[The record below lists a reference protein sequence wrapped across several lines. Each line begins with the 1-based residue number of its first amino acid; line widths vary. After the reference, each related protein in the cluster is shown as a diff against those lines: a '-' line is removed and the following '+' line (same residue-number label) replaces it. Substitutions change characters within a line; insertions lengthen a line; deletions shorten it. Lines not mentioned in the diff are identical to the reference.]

1 MRQNLTTLKDF
12 EYWINLTEN
21 GVNPLVDEDDRK
33 YVNDALSL
41 LPKAKLSEESW
52 LQWTKEIKLRT
63 DRKGKQ
69 LFLPLRKAL
78 TGKENGPDMSL
89 LLPLLKKIPEK
100 V

>member
-1 MRQNLTTLKDF
+1 MS
-12 EYWINLTEN
+12 LTEN
-21 GVNPLVDEDDRK
+21 GVSPLVEEEDRG

-41 LPKAKLSEESW
+41 LPKSKLNEQSW
-52 LQWTKEIKLRT
+52 DQWTKEIKSQS

-78 TGKENGPDMSL
+78 TGKENGPDMSR
-89 LLPLLKKIPEK
+89 LLPLLKKIPAK